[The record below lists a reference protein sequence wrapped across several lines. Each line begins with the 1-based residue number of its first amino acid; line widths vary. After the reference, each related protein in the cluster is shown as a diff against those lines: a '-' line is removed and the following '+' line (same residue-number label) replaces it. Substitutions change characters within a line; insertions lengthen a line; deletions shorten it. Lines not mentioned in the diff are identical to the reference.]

1 ALDELTVTDS
11 QGNKIE
17 LTDKGD
23 GTFTFKM
30 PSRKVTV
37 TAAFVSDGSY
47 STCPGDHTCPIWPY
61 TDAETTAWYHDG
73 VHYIIEKGLMTGYGN
88 GIFKPNTDTSRAMIA
103 VMLWR
108 LEGSPVVNYLL
119 DFEDVKAEAWY
130 TEAIRWA
137 KSEGIIGGYGNGC
150 WGPDDAVTRE
160 QMVTILWRYAQYKG
174 YDVSVG
180 ENTNILS
187 YDDAFDVAE
196 YAIPAMQWACGSD
209 MVQGMNDPDGEGM
222 ILAPESKGT
231 RAQIATM
238 IMRFC
243 EEILK

>member
-1 ALDELTVTDS
+1 
-11 QGNKIE
+11 
-17 LTDKGD
+17 
-23 GTFTFKM
+23 M
-30 PSRKVTV
+30 
-37 TAAFVSDGSY
+37 
-47 STCPGDHTCPIWPY
+47 
-61 TDAETTAWYHDG
+61 
-73 VHYIIEKGLMTGYGN
+73 
-88 GIFKPNTDTSRAMIA
+88 
-103 VMLWR
+103 
-108 LEGSPVVNYLL
+108 VNYLL

-150 WGPDDAVTRE
+150 WGPDDDVTRE

-196 YAIPAMQWACGSD
+196 YAIPAMQWACGSG

-222 ILAPESKGT
+222 ILDHESKGT

-238 IMRFC
+238 LMRFC
-243 EEILK
+243 EVIINRGR